1 MNELLHKNIIT
12 ENIKK
17 KTLINGSIILEA
29 NIINKNCFISN
40 NTKLAIALSAKEK
53 YPKKILLKWIMFPVQ
68 RLTG

>member
-1 MNELLHKNIIT
+1 MMNELLHKNIIT

-53 YPKKILLKWIMFPVQ
+53 IF
-68 RLTG
+68 